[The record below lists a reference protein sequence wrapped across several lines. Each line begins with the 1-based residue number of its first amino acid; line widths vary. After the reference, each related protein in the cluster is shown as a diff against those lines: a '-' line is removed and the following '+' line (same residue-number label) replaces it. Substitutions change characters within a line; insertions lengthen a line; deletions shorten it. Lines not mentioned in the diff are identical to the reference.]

1 MENIVQKIMQPKWRK
16 TKNEV
21 TKVCDEPGSR
31 SELSKNRKKSA
42 DVLMDTPITLF
53 HGAEQV

>member
-1 MENIVQKIMQPKWRK
+1 MENIVQKITQPKWQK
-16 TKNEV
+16 NKNEV
-21 TKVCDEPGSR
+21 TKICDKPDSR